1 MDIRMFLDG
10 IYVTDKNAELP
21 KNAKT
26 STVVVSW
33 SWYLILHV
41 KMIKLNLPILNNL
54 KVFYFL

>member
-26 STVVVSW
+26 STVVVS
-33 SWYLILHV
+33 
-41 KMIKLNLPILNNL
+41 
-54 KVFYFL
+54 